1 MAGAATDLKLDGE
14 LPLDKPIWRY
24 MRVSTLLYLLLEER
38 SFVPKL
44 SLLRQDDVNEGCLS
58 FQEPSSQ
65 VILERQGALTE
76 AKEWLLR
83 PSGKDPQW
91 RRGSDLHPDLVRC
104 WHDELADR
112 RCVWCWHESEHE
124 CMAQWRIY
132 AREGVA
138 IRSDAQAVLKCLGK
152 AGDVVYG
159 RIKYKN
165 RQHQTSSRDGDGM
178 IWFPYFVKQDS
189 YSHEHE
195 VRFAF
200 QDDAPGWKGRSIKT
214 EVRDLVKEVRISP
227 YIADSEATSVVNTI
241 RKLLPDNLEIHVGI
255 SGERSRDPWPRQ
267 DSTFEERFEHAL
279 GMPFVDAEI
288 PKLLQLVPRQQSD
301 ED

>member
-1 MAGAATDLKLDGE
+1 MLGTAIDLKLAGE
-14 LPLDKPIWRY
+14 LPLSTPIWRY
-24 MRVSTLLYLLLEER
+24 MRISTLLYLLMEER

-58 FQEPSSQ
+58 FQEPGSR
-65 VILERQGALTE
+65 VVFERHEALKE
-76 AKEWLLR
+76 AKDWLLR
-83 PSGKDPQW
+83 PSGKDPHW
-91 RRGSDLHPDLVRC
+91 RRGSTLPPDLVRY

-112 RCVWCWHESEHE
+112 RCVWCWHESQHE

-138 IRSDAQAVLKCLGK
+138 IRSDVQSVLKCLSK
-152 AGDVVYG
+152 AGDIVYG

-165 RQHQTSSRDGDGM
+165 RQHQTSSSDGDGM

-200 QDDAPGWKGRSIKT
+200 QDDAPGWKGRSVETK
-214 EVRDLVKEVRISP
+214 VRDLIKEVRVAP
-227 YIADSEATSVVNTI
+227 YIVDSEATSVVTTI
-241 RKLLPDNLEIHVGI
+241 RKLLPENLEIDVGV
-255 SGERSRDPWPRQ
+255 SGERSGEPWPRQ
-267 DSTFEERFEHAL
+267 ESTVEERFEHAL
-279 GMPFVDAEI
+279 GQPFVDATI
-288 PKLLQLVPRQQSD
+288 PKLLHLLPNRNL
-301 ED
+301 